1 MNVDDVVAAKVE
13 AARRK
18 AEQQRKD
25 RERRQRAR
33 SYGVAARHATKL
45 RHLAEG
51 ISNATPAASGI

>member
-1 MNVDDVVAAKVE
+1 MNVNDIVAARIE

-33 SYGVAARHATKL
+33 DYGVAARHAIKL

-51 ISNATPAASGI
+51 ISNATTAASGA